1 MTKSQDL
8 ILIGKIVNAHG
19 IRGDVKIK
27 SFTVTPT
34 DICKYTP
41 ILKSD
46 STELKIKLRSAG
58 SSDIVIA
65 SIDGIND
72 RTTAETYKGCELYT
86 PKSSIIDDKNEIL
99 LSDFIGW
106 NVKNDNNQVLGKVIN
121 IYNFGAGD
129 ILEIQ
134 LDNSS
139 KTAMMSYNKDSVLA
153 ENKDERYIKI
163 DTDHLL
169 A

>member
-1 MTKSQDL
+1 MTISTDMV
-8 ILIGKIVNAHG
+8 LIGKIVNAHG

-27 SFTVTPT
+27 SFTVEPS
-34 DICKYTP
+34 DICSYKP

-46 STELKIKLRSAG
+46 GTELKLKFKSEN
-58 SSDIVIA
+58 SDIVIA
-65 SIDGIND
+65 GIDGVND
-72 RTTAETYKGCELYT
+72 RTTAETLRGCDLYT
-86 PKSSIIDDKNEIL
+86 PKSSIINDESEIL
-99 LSDFIGW
+99 MSDFIGW
-106 NVKNDNNQVLGKVIN
+106 DARNSDNVSLGTVVN

-134 LDNSS
+134 LNNSE
-139 KTAMMSYNKDSVLA
+139 KTAMLSYNKYSILD
-153 ENKDERYIKI
+153 ENKNERFIKI

>member
-8 ILIGKIVNAHG
+8 VLIGRIINAHG

-27 SFTVTPT
+27 SFTVKPA

-46 STELKIKLRSAG
+46 GTEIKIKLRSAN

-72 RTTAETYKGCELYT
+72 RTTAETYKGYELYT
-86 PKSSIIDDKNEIL
+86 PKSSIINDENEIL

-106 NVKNDNNQVLGKVIN
+106 DVKDNNNQALGKVVN

-134 LDNSS
+134 LNESS
-139 KTAMMSYNKDSVLA
+139 KLAMMSYNKDSVLN
-153 ENKDERYIKI
+153 ENKNERYIKI